1 MLDIR
6 EIEYWISRY
15 EQEADKLDQ
24 CVTLSALYSIRDR
37 LREGGTK
44 ENQARPQQKSASTLA
59 DPPEEGNESQFLQ
72 LAAGK
77 DGAAVWA
84 VMDELMDT
92 LRVVR
97 PRAYESVMRK
107 LERM

>member
-15 EQEADKLDQ
+15 EQEADRLDQ

-37 LREGGTK
+37 LRESGTSQQ
-44 ENQARPQQKSASTLA
+44 EAQAWQRSAGTLA
-59 DPPEEGNESQFLQ
+59 APPEDGDSSEFLR

-77 DGAAVWA
+77 DSAAVWA
-84 VMDELMDT
+84 VVDELMDT

-107 LERM
+107 LGRL

>member
-15 EQEADKLDQ
+15 ENEANKLDQ

-37 LREGGTK
+37 LRGETNMEPQISAYSEANAPAVETLGTYGD
-44 ENQARPQQKSASTLA
+44 S
-59 DPPEEGNESQFLQ
+59 DFLR
-72 LAAGK
+72 AVAGK
-77 DGAAVWA
+77 DPAMAWS

-92 LRVVR
+92 LLTVNSKV
-97 PRAYESVMRK
+97 YNSVMAK
-107 LERM
+107 LSRL